1 MGMESTENPLLCVSF
16 QILQILQILLQT
28 SRTRL
33 PLATERVLC
42 SELAQDFSYS
52 SVLLVPIETAENATC
67 GNGNAR
73 AGG

>member
-16 QILQILQILLQT
+16 QILQILLQT